1 MKGVKMIEKHKG
13 RLGLQVM
20 VLDEE
25 ITVSI
30 ADLNGSLFRP
40 GGGTVNL
47 ESLPRWSQRPVIR
60 LTFVVHGL
68 SHPSFVEILLSH
80 LHVLRQIKENGKNGT
95 GFDKNVLLA
104 FFDQLI
110 GRNSIT
116 LEGRVQIEQI
126 KESVGFRRR
135 PWRGTMV
142 DLKLTL

>member
-1 MKGVKMIEKHKG
+1 MIEKHKG

-30 ADLNGSLFRP
+30 ANLNGSLFRP

-60 LTFVVHGL
+60 LPFIIHRLG
-68 SHPSFVEILLSH
+68 HPSFIEILLSH
-80 LHVLRQIKENGKNGT
+80 LHVLGQIKENGKDGA

-104 FFDQLI
+104 F
-110 GRNSIT
+110 ST
-116 LEGRVQIEQI
+116 
-126 KESVGFRRR
+126 S
-135 PWRGTMV
+135 
-142 DLKLTL
+142 